1 MHLRRWRILSSRA
14 IHAFTVPLAGIAMA
28 MAPSAAAQD
37 LPAAEPQLQPPAATS
52 GDGTPRD
59 TAKDVYIGDS
69 AELTERFEL
78 AARLQRLAD
87 YRQASDVYREILS
100 RLPDKLSPVVAADPG
115 LFVSASEVV
124 RRAVLSWPA
133 EAREAFAASD
143 DTFAAPLLQPA
154 LAAAAA
160 GDYRPLRDL
169 TELHPLSATGISA
182 AAILQIHYLQSGDF
196 LAAAWLG
203 QETLDAGMLTPADQP
218 LWLFR
223 TALAHTLA
231 GQTPDADR
239 LASQLATDH
248 PAARGGFFGQD
259 VELLPTLQKLQA
271 AGPALARYPA
281 GSWMTLGGAL
291 GRSRNTS
298 VIPGMSKPGSSANPA
313 PTAPPSGS
321 LAAPSPASPST
332 MVRLLTLRFPA
343 LTPRRTLGG
352 MQPDREILLAQ
363 AAVEA
368 GTGPSTFPVADGG
381 ILYVSDGMR
390 IMAADLDSGLPP
402 PGWVTTYPSDRAAV
416 YPFSRQSI
424 SGGSARLATLT
435 LTSDSLL
442 AVMGGDT
449 SSRMG
454 RVMGRQASQSALV
467 CLDRATGRE
476 QWRINPSD
484 FPESAGPVRN
494 LQLAGTPLVYHN
506 SIYILARGGEQA
518 QFEDVYLICLSLTGQ
533 YRWSRYIVSA
543 NAFNPFTE
551 TMQQTAASELAVAD
565 GRVYISTNLGVAAAV
580 DAFSGRIAW
589 LRAYDRATRALDP
602 RDRRAF
608 FNGPSTGISRPFTMN
623 PPLVAGGHLFVMP
636 DDAPTLSI
644 MATRDGSLVKR
655 IAKSDLA
662 PPAGQ
667 ARRMLRDAINAQQQ
681 QPQQASLRDPVADTL
696 LAVSGNLIYAA
707 STNGV
712 VCMDWTAYQ
721 PDAFTTARPS
731 IERWHKLL
739 PSEIVGRGLLAGP
752 VVIIPTQRQMFFLDA
767 EGGRTLDTVPP
778 TGSWEVN
785 QPPAFSEGQGNV
797 LVTADQIILASAQQL
812 SVFADLN
819 MARRRFLQH
828 IEQSP
833 QLAGPRLRYA
843 ESLLAASAYKEALEQ
858 LDQAI
863 ALLRP
868 PPAAGQP
875 PAAPLLDTPD
885 RQRVFSVA
893 LAAAQRIIDARPPQ
907 PDASANAFPAADQEA
922 VQGLFARA
930 ALAAVSPQ
938 EHVELRRLQ
947 VVAAERR
954 QDLAAMAESLQQI
967 LESPEWRSVRI
978 IDDDLNLATTAGDT
992 AARQLTTLIAA
1003 NPALYSPWD
1012 QKAAAMATAART
1024 GSQFAEIAERY
1035 PLSKSVLVYW
1045 ARAAAAHEVAGDAV
1059 SAIACAHRALAALA
1073 AAEPAQVVEP
1083 GVPSGGALFE
1093 LIARCELTLPS
1104 GVDAALFT
1112 AARAARLHPEHRLSS
1127 VLATTA
1133 GQTLAADNF
1142 ASLEREL
1149 LRLADLTAE
1158 ASRPDLAFPTYEQ
1171 SKAAGQRSSAV
1182 IASQPLPLADDVTA
1196 ILTLPLPA
1204 RTADTPPGRLAVF
1217 SPKRGLEIYDTTT
1230 RKALVSLP
1238 TAGVSLYRGV
1248 WVGDLF
1254 AAASDQVVVGV
1265 QASTGR
1271 QLWRIELS
1279 QIPQPIAIEPLRE
1292 FRPGIFDDDQRGD
1305 PARIGRRNLAMMLRA
1320 QQEEMRA
1327 QAAGPESITDL
1338 RSAGDTVVVTT
1349 SRGRVL
1355 LLAAAT
1361 GRVTS
1366 QTKVSN
1372 DAPNL
1377 TRTSAAF
1384 VATRAVVDGMVTI
1397 SLISTATG
1405 RHEANW
1411 LFQNGQLAPVNIEL
1425 APNGL
1430 LAMLFADRLTAFN
1443 AHFPSND
1450 FTLGG
1455 MADGANYADATF
1467 PQHLLAAAGRWAC
1480 TADAGSRLRI
1490 FAITQ
1495 DGRTLASTGTERTA
1509 IPMQA
1514 GQAAAQLAPQPA
1526 AQFAAQ
1532 AALFSAGTRVLMLT
1546 RTAVIATSLLD
1557 GREQP
1562 AAASAQPS
1570 TAQPV
1575 DAWVKNISELAPAYL
1590 TSLIAG
1596 KDHVVAVE
1604 IPPRQ
1609 AMPRPA
1615 QKIHA
1620 INRQRLA
1627 PGGREVNIWQDTRPL
1642 PPLTI
1647 DARGVTGGIVTLQS
1661 DGKLLL
1667 FPGTAP
1673 NPLRD
1678 K

>member
-1 MHLRRWRILSSRA
+1 
-14 IHAFTVPLAGIAMA
+14 LALPVASIPIVIAPA
-28 MAPSAAAQD
+28 AAAQD
-37 LPAAEPQLQPPAATS
+37 IPAADPPSPPPAATS
-52 GDGTPRD
+52 SDGAPRD

-69 AELTERFEL
+69 AELAERFEL
-78 AARLQRLAD
+78 AGRLQRLGD
-87 YRQASDVYREILS
+87 YRQAGDVYREILS
-100 RLPDKLSPVVAADPG
+100 RLPDKLSPAAANDTA
-115 LFVSASEVV
+115 LFVSASDVV
-124 RRAVLSWPA
+124 RRAVLAWPA
-133 EAREAFAASD
+133 EAREAFATTD

-160 GDYRPLRDL
+160 DDYKPLRDL

-182 AAILQIHYLQSGDF
+182 AAILQVHYLQSGDF

-203 QETLDAGMLTPADQP
+203 QDTLDAAMLAPADQP

-231 GQTPDADR
+231 GQMSEADR
-239 LASQLATDH
+239 LAALLAADH
-248 PAARGGFFGQD
+248 PAARGEFFGQD
-259 VELLPTLQKLQA
+259 VELHTTLQELKA

-291 GRSRNTS
+291 SRSRTAS
-298 VIPGMSKPGSSANPA
+298 VIPGMAKPGTSPQPSPAAASSANQ
-313 PTAPPSGS
+313 
-321 LAAPSPASPST
+321 AAPSTVSPST

-343 LTPRRTLGG
+343 FTPRRTLGG
-352 MQPDREILLAQ
+352 MQAEREILLAQ

-368 GTGPSTFPVADGG
+368 GTGPSTFPVVDGG

-402 PGWVTTYPSDRAAV
+402 PGWAATYPSDRAAV

-435 LTSDSLL
+435 LTADSLL
-442 AVMGGDT
+442 AVMGADAN
-449 SSRMG
+449 SRMG
-454 RVMGRQASQSALV
+454 RVMGRQAAPSALV

-476 QWRINPSD
+476 QWRTAPTD

-644 MATRDGSLVKR
+644 MATRDGSLLKR

-681 QPQQASLRDPVADTL
+681 QPQQPSVRDPVADTL
-696 LAVSGNLIYAA
+696 LAVNGNLIYAA

-712 VCMDWTAYQ
+712 VCMDWAAYQ
-721 PDAFTTARPS
+721 PEAFTTARPM

-739 PSEIVGRGLLAGP
+739 PSEIVGRGLLAGST
-752 VVIIPTQRQMFFLDA
+752 VIIPTQRQMFFLDA

-819 MARRRFLQH
+819 MARRRFLQQ

-833 QLAGPRLRYA
+833 QLAAPRLRYA

-868 PPAAGQP
+868 PQATGQP
-875 PAAPLLDTPD
+875 QPATLLDTPD

-893 LAAAQRIIDARPPQ
+893 LAAAQRIIDARPSQ
-907 PDASANAFPAADQEA
+907 PDTQTGAQSGAQSTASTNTLPAADQEA
-922 VQGLFARA
+922 VTGLFTRA
-930 ALAAVSPQ
+930 ALAAASPQ

-967 LESPEWRSVRI
+967 LESPEWRGVRV
-978 IDDDLNLATTAGDT
+978 IDEDLNLATTAGDT
-992 AARQLTTLIAA
+992 ATRQLTTLISA

-1012 QKAAAMATAART
+1012 QKAAAMAAAART

-1059 SAIACAHRALAALA
+1059 SAIACAHRALAALGTA
-1073 AAEPAQVVEP
+1073 GPSQVVEP

-1112 AARAARLHPEHRLSS
+1112 AARAARLHPEHRISS
-1127 VLATTA
+1127 VLTTTA
-1133 GQTLAADNF
+1133 GQALAADTF

-1149 LRLADLTAE
+1149 LRLADLAAE

-1171 SKAAGQRSSAV
+1171 SKAAGQRNSAV
-1182 IASQPLPLADDVTA
+1182 IASQPVPLAEDVTA

-1204 RTADTPPGRLAVF
+1204 RTADSPAGRLAVF

-1254 AAASDQVVVGV
+1254 AAASDQVVFGV

-1305 PARIGRRNLAMMLRA
+1305 PARIGRRNLAMLLRA

-1338 RSAGDTVVVTT
+1338 RSAGDTIVITT

-1361 GRVTS
+1361 GRITA
-1366 QTKVSN
+1366 QAKVSN

-1377 TRTSAAF
+1377 TRTSSAF
-1384 VATRAVVDGMVTI
+1384 VATRALVDGMVTV

-1443 AHFPSND
+1443 AHLPSND

-1455 MADGANYADATF
+1455 MADGANYADTTL

-1480 TADAGSRLRI
+1480 TADSGSRLRV
-1490 FAITQ
+1490 FAIAP
-1495 DGRTLASTGTERTA
+1495 DGHTLAATGTERTA

-1532 AALFSAGTRVLMLT
+1532 AALLSAGTRVLMLT

-1562 AAASAQPS
+1562 TADAPPPTS
-1570 TAQPV
+1570 AQPV

-1590 TSLIAG
+1590 TALIAG

-1609 AMPRPA
+1609 AMPRPS
-1615 QKIHA
+1615 QKLHA

-1642 PPLTI
+1642 PPLTT

-1667 FPGTAP
+1667 FPGNAP
-1673 NPLRD
+1673 NALRD